1 MNENSDISRAGAGP
15 LGVPAAEY
23 APGLLM
29 PRAPSLAE
37 QVADAIVDGIAM
49 GALQPGQRII
59 EVELAKQLQVS
70 RVPVRES
77 LKMLEAQ
84 GILETIPHRG
94 ARVAAFSETR
104 IDQICAARVAL
115 ERLAIRDAIVTYR
128 ANPARIGQLD
138 AIIARMEAAADRLD
152 WVAVSKADLAFHR
165 EICAASGNGVVTTL
179 WETLARHVMI
189 VFGREIRDERDA
201 ARLGPQHRRLRDM
214 LLDASLDELDAE
226 IERHIL
232 RLRGR
237 GAAEASS

>member
-1 MNENSDISRAGAGP
+1 MSDYTDIRRAGPGLA
-15 LGVPAAEY
+15 VPPDADPAS
-23 APGLLM
+23 GLLM
-29 PRAPSLAE
+29 LRSPSLAG

-49 GALQPGQRII
+49 GALQPGQRLI
-59 EVELAKQLQVS
+59 ETELAKQLQVS

-84 GILETIPHRG
+84 GILDTSPHRG
-94 ARVAAFSETR
+94 ARVAEFSETR

-115 ERLAIRDAIVTYR
+115 ERLAIHDAIVVYR
-128 ANPARIGQLD
+128 ADPARIGRLD
-138 AIIARMEAAADRLD
+138 AIIARMEHAAERLD
-152 WVAVSKADLAFHR
+152 WAAVSKADLDFHR

-214 LLDASLDELDAE
+214 LLGATPTELDAE
-226 IERHIL
+226 VERHIL
-232 RLRGR
+232 RLRGH
-237 GAAEASS
+237 GTSAARD

>member
-1 MNENSDISRAGAGP
+1 MNENSNISRIGAGS
-15 LGVPAAEY
+15 LEAPAAEY

-49 GALQPGQRII
+49 GALQPGQRLI

-84 GILETIPHRG
+84 GILETTPHRG

-104 IDQICAARVAL
+104 IDQISAARVAL

-138 AIIARMEAAADRLD
+138 AIIRRMESAADRLD
-152 WVAVSKADLAFHR
+152 WAAVSKADLAFHR

-214 LLDASLDELDAE
+214 LLGASLDELDAE
-226 IERHIL
+226 VERHIL

-237 GAAEASS
+237 GAG